1 MNTDVCD
8 QNKWMV
14 KIFRS
19 YLQLLI
25 MNISFVYI
33 VKYVSVAVNEI
44 FAHMDTYL
52 SNQGYVP
59 LQCQEFH
66 GLLFLYQKRHG
77 GREWTVCYTYFAVN
91 ATLYIFINN
100 LHLFMSI
107 SLMCTSKK
115 TVAANK

>member
-1 MNTDVCD
+1 MCMGICTCTNMNTDACD
-8 QNKWMV
+8 QNKGMV

-19 YLQLLI
+19 YLQLLV

-33 VKYVSVAVNEI
+33 VKYVSVRGLSVAVNEI

-66 GLLFLYQKRHG
+66 NLL
-77 GREWTVCYTYFAVN
+77 
-91 ATLYIFINN
+91 
-100 LHLFMSI
+100 
-107 SLMCTSKK
+107 CTRKDMG
-115 TVAANK
+115 